1 MFSSE
6 TLNFLNEK
14 KMYLYEGKMVQE
26 CFDLW
31 KTDSELTKLGKLIS
45 FATKA
50 FYELMWSYSYA
61 CSFGSLT
68 DADQQ
73 VVYRAAKDVI
83 ARLRGASFGV
93 GGPSITFEASM
104 DDEVARA
111 LMDTLCSYTGKLDGG
126 NVCLTVQSY
135 SKSAI
140 SEKEIAAV
148 REVLSMIRASHEL
161 MSTLGPFAF
170 CPMPSGQKLI
180 DFLGVY
186 FPSEQWLFSQMGGK
200 QDCTPLVKSATRQ
213 WMLNVREAG
222 VRHMGDTNEFRLA
235 TGWLMLLVQDSKV
248 APKIDGLFDLVADI
262 VCGTKSH
269 FQFSPKLDGAQQ
281 DDPASVRRFMLNA
294 IAGIFLDACA
304 QMPPEM
310 RQNSDPFPA
319 HAMHALVTPAPVQ
332 TRRSVPGSLFP

>member
-1 MFSSE
+1 
-6 TLNFLNEK
+6 
-14 KMYLYEGKMVQE
+14 MVQE

-50 FYELMWSYSYA
+50 FYELLWSYSYA
-61 CSFGSLT
+61 CSLGSLT
-68 DADQQ
+68 DADRLM
-73 VVYRAAKDVI
+73 VYSAAKDVI
-83 ARLRGASFGV
+83 ARLRGTSFGV

-104 DDEVARA
+104 DDAVARA
-111 LMDTLCSYTGKLDGG
+111 LMDTLCSYTGNLDGDD
-126 NVCLTVQSY
+126 VCLPVQSQ
-135 SKSAI
+135 SQSGI

-186 FPSEQWLFSQMGGK
+186 FPSEEWLFSQMGGK
-200 QDCTPLVKSATRQ
+200 QDCRPLVSSATRQ
-213 WMLNVREAG
+213 WILNLREAG
-222 VRHMGDTNEFRLA
+222 VSHMGDTNEFRLT
-235 TGWLMLLVQDSKV
+235 TGWLMLFVQDTRV
-248 APKIDGLFDLVADI
+248 GPKIDRLFDLVADI

-269 FQFSPKLDGAQQ
+269 VQFNSKFRGPQQ
-281 DDPASVRRFMLNA
+281 DDPASMRKFMLNA

-332 TRRSVPGSLFP
+332 TGRSVSGSLFP

>member
-1 MFSSE
+1 
-6 TLNFLNEK
+6 
-14 KMYLYEGKMVQE
+14 MYLHEGKMVQE

-61 CSFGSLT
+61 CRFGSLT
-68 DADQQ
+68 ETDRQM
-73 VVYRAAKDVI
+73 VYRAAKDVI

-93 GGPSITFEASM
+93 GGPSITFAASM
-104 DDEVARA
+104 DDAVARA
-111 LMDTLCSYTGKLDGG
+111 LMDTLCSYTGNLDGD
-126 NVCLTVQSY
+126 NVCLTVQSQ
-135 SKSAI
+135 SQSGV

-148 REVLSMIRASHEL
+148 REVLSMVRASHEL

-186 FPSEQWLFSQMGGK
+186 FPSEQWLFSKMGGN
-200 QDCTPLVKSATRQ
+200 QDCMPLVKSATQQ
-213 WMLNVREAG
+213 WIMNVREAG
-222 VRHMGDTNEFRLA
+222 VRQMGDTSEFRLT

-248 APKIDGLFDLVADI
+248 GPKIDRLFDLVAEI
-262 VCGTKSH
+262 VCGNKSH
-269 FQFSPKLDGAQQ
+269 FQFNPKLSGPQQ
-281 DDPASVRRFMLNA
+281 DDPASVRTFMLNA
-294 IAGIFLDACA
+294 IAGIFLDSCA

-319 HAMHALVTPAPVQ
+319 NTMHALIAPAPVQ
-332 TRRSVPGSLFP
+332 TGRRSLFP